1 MKKILFSLILLLT
14 GSQAT
19 QVNPMICGP
28 VMDSMKKDG
37 PNVLASVDR
46 VKATYEKEKEKY
58 QYTNDNA
65 KVRAAF
71 DTFCQSKFMTDLARK
86 QRNSNKY
93 VTKEDLSDKKPAC
106 NYMKNILNHAYK
118 ALGIKPENQL
128 PLYSLEEISSRE
140 ENVQRVTVGLAG
152 FEGIY
157 INEKFLMNNREHFT
171 IYHEASHVKY
181 NDLAISV
188 LLSKFPESKL
198 KTFFE
203 QKLFEYKER
212 RADLSALTIMKC
224 GYCSEKLGRHGRC
237 FSGKDYLNQEQIY
250 AIAEQQK
257 KNGKICVYHD
267 ILKKGGKWV

>member
-65 KVRAAF
+65 KVRAAY
-71 DTFCQSKFMTDLARK
+71 DTFCQSKFMTELSRK
-86 QRNSNKY
+86 QPNKY
-93 VTKEDLSDKKPAC
+93 VTQSDLSDKKPAS

-118 ALGIKPENQL
+118 ALGINPENQL
-128 PLYSLEEISSRE
+128 PLYSLEEMPSTYSVEGISST
-140 ENVQRVTVGLAG
+140 TVGEAT
-152 FEGIY
+152 FKGIY
-157 INEKFLMNNREHFT
+157 INEKALMNRNIEHFT

-181 NDLAISV
+181 NDMAIGV
-188 LLSKFPESKL
+188 LLWKFLPESKL
-198 KTFFE
+198 KTFFL
-203 QKLFEYKER
+203 QKNDEYTER

-224 GYCSEKLGRHGRC
+224 GCCSEKLGHLRYGL
-237 FSGKDYLNQEQIY
+237 SGKDYLNQKQIY

-257 KNGKICVYHD
+257 NNGKKCDYHSD
-267 ILKKGGKWV
+267 